1 METVA
6 FTAWRNLMD
15 LVKICKKHSTV
26 PSSSKYII
34 ITGNEMWLIFFFYV
48 SNVFIASPP
57 LYYETVTKVVSIS
70 IVAMCAVLSC
80 SVMSGS
86 VTQWTLAHQAPLP
99 MGFSRQKYW
108 SGLPFPS
115 PIFAILST
123 IFPHVNTQ
131 HVRQL

>member
-1 METVA
+1 
-6 FTAWRNLMD
+6 MD

-57 LYYETVTKVVSIS
+57 LYYETVTKVVSIP
-70 IVAMCAVLSC
+70 IFAMCAVLSC

-123 IFPHVNTQ
+123 IFPHVNIQ